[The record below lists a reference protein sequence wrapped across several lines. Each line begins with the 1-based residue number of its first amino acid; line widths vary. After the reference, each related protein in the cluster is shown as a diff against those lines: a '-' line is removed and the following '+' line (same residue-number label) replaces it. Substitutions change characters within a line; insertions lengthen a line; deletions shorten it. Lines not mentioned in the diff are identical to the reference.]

1 MCCGFIWYFVV
12 YDSVILVPILFVNV
26 SLLWDN
32 YTILENRHRHRQ
44 RIAKNSLK
52 PPIFRS
58 VVDVIF

>member
-52 PPIFRS
+52 PPI
-58 VVDVIF
+58 